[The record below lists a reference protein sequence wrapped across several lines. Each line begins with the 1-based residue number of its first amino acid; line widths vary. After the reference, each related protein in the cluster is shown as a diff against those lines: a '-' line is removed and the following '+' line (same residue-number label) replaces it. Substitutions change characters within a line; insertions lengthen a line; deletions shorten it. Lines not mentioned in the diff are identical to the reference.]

1 MMMTMIMLIMMI
13 MMMLP
18 PLLLSSFTGC
28 GGDGASSR
36 NNSSGEAFTL
46 FSFNDNDNEKT
57 GLLDHENKTIHM
69 TIFDDYG
76 DES

>member
-1 MMMTMIMLIMMI
+1 MMMTMIMLIMIM

-28 GGDGASSR
+28 GGYGASSR
-36 NNSSGEAFTL
+36 NNSSGEAFTS
-46 FSFNDNDNEKT
+46 FSFNDNEKT

>member
-1 MMMTMIMLIMMI
+1 MIM

-18 PLLLSSFTGC
+18 PLLLSSFAGS

-46 FSFNDNDNEKT
+46 FSFNDNEKT

-69 TIFDDYG
+69 TIYDDYG

>member
-1 MMMTMIMLIMMI
+1 MIMLIMIM

-46 FSFNDNDNEKT
+46 FSFIKDNEKT